1 MRKGTR
7 HSPSPHWDRTF
18 PGFACLNVGVSVA
31 CFESR
36 RGAASKFPVVMR
48 LAVEELANWIWYQN
62 LKAFLETLAL
72 LAEYELSVDELDA
85 IQLGVAD
92 SDTDAIP
99 ERWYEYEFV
108 GKYRVEFR
116 IGQDQGTDVVILRLL
131 VPPNLVDKVE
141 VMLAIMNQYTLT
153 HGN

>member
-1 MRKGTR
+1 
-7 HSPSPHWDRTF
+7 
-18 PGFACLNVGVSVA
+18 
-31 CFESR
+31 
-36 RGAASKFPVVMR
+36 MR